1 MSLYRRLVLLSCLSW
16 PLAGFSAT
24 ALTNLVA
31 EPFAKLEQDFGG
43 SIGVYAMD
51 TGSGATVSYRAEERF
66 PLCSSF
72 KGFLAAAVLAR
83 SQQQAGLLD
92 TPIRY
97 GKNALVPWS
106 PISEKYLTTGMT
118 VAELSAA
125 AVQYSDNAAANLLL
139 KELGGPAG
147 LTAFM
152 RSIGDTTFRLDRWEL
167 ELNSAIPGDARD
179 TSSPRAVTESLQKLT
194 LGSALAAPQRQQ
206 FVDWLK
212 GNTTGNHR
220 IRAAVPADWAVGD
233 KTGTCGGMARQMTMP
248 SSGPLGAHLLCWP
261 STPGRLTR
269 MTSTA
274 RPSSPLRPDSRSRD
288 WASTGSKA
296 LKIIYWYHHRRPC
309 GRHGLPTTVTFR
321 LGVCAAEP
329 CDRFSVEH

>member
-167 ELNSAIPGDARD
+167 ELELNSAIPGDARD

-233 KTGTCGGMARQMTMP
+233 KTGTCRVYGTANDYAVVWPTGRAPIVLAVYTRAPNKDDKHSEAVIAAAAR
-248 SSGPLGAHLLCWP
+248 L
-261 STPGRLTR
+261 
-269 MTSTA
+269 
-274 RPSSPLRPDSRSRD
+274 
-288 WASTGSKA
+288 A
-296 LKIIYWYHHRRPC
+296 LE
-309 GRHGLPTTVTFR
+309 G
-321 LGVCAAEP
+321 LGVNGQ
-329 CDRFSVEH
+329 

>member
-212 GNTTGNHR
+212 GTRPATTASARRCRQTGQSETKPE
-220 IRAAVPADWAVGD
+220 PAE
-233 KTGTCGGMARQMTMP
+233 CMARQMTMP

-274 RPSSPLRPDSRSRD
+274 RPSSPLRLDSRSRD

-296 LKIIYWYHHRRPC
+296 LKIIYW
-309 GRHGLPTTVTFR
+309 PTTAALAGGMDYQPLSH
-321 LGVCAAEP
+321 LG
-329 CDRFSVEH
+329 

>member
-167 ELNSAIPGDARD
+167 ELELNSAIPGDARD

-233 KTGTCGGMARQMTMP
+233 KTGTCGVYGTANDYAVVWPTGRAPIVLAVYTRAPNKDDKHSEAVYTRAPNKDDKHSEAVIAAAAR
-248 SSGPLGAHLLCWP
+248 L
-261 STPGRLTR
+261 
-269 MTSTA
+269 
-274 RPSSPLRPDSRSRD
+274 
-288 WASTGSKA
+288 A
-296 LKIIYWYHHRRPC
+296 LE
-309 GRHGLPTTVTFR
+309 G
-321 LGVCAAEP
+321 LGVNGQ
-329 CDRFSVEH
+329 

>member
-179 TSSPRAVTESLQKLT
+179 TSSPRRDGKLTKLT
-194 LGSALAAPQRQQ
+194 LGSVTTAQRQQ
-206 FVDWLK
+206 FVDWPSWETRPA
-212 GNTTGNHR
+212 TTASAR
-220 IRAAVPADWAVGD
+220 RCRQTAVGD
-233 KTGTCGGMARQMTMP
+233 KTGTCGGRY
-248 SSGPLGAHLLCWP
+248 G
-261 STPGRLTR
+261 
-269 MTSTA
+269 
-274 RPSSPLRPDSRSRD
+274 
-288 WASTGSKA
+288 K
-296 LKIIYWYHHRRPC
+296 
-309 GRHGLPTTVTFR
+309 
-321 LGVCAAEP
+321 
-329 CDRFSVEH
+329 

>member
-139 KELGGPAG
+139 KELGARRDG
-147 LTAFM
+147 LH
-152 RSIGDTTFRLDRWEL
+152 
-167 ELNSAIPGDARD
+167 
-179 TSSPRAVTESLQKLT
+179 
-194 LGSALAAPQRQQ
+194 ALYRRY
-206 FVDWLK
+206 
-212 GNTTGNHR
+212 H
-220 IRAAVPADWAVGD
+220 VP
-233 KTGTCGGMARQMTMP
+233 
-248 SSGPLGAHLLCWP
+248 SGPLGAGAELRHPRRCARYLIAARRDGKLTKTDTGLC
-261 STPGRLTR
+261 
-269 MTSTA
+269 
-274 RPSSPLRPDSRSRD
+274 
-288 WASTGSKA
+288 TG
-296 LKIIYWYHHRRPC
+296 
-309 GRHGLPTTVTFR
+309 
-321 LGVCAAEP
+321 CAAAAAV
-329 CDRFSVEH
+329 C